1 MPKKLNGK
9 GKVVLLQE
17 TQDTAVLQFQEEK
30 AKAGLG
36 MQKALE
42 KLNTEMF
49 FTNDIAKK
57 SSTGHLVKPT
67 DQFRREGSTSHSMWT
82 TLNARGV

>member
-1 MPKKLNGK
+1 M
-9 GKVVLLQE
+9 LQE
-17 TQDTAVLQFQEEK
+17 TQDIAVLQYKEEK

-36 MQKALE
+36 IQKALE

-49 FTNDIAKK
+49 FTNDILKK

-67 DQFRREGSTSHSMWT
+67 DQVRKRKYLTQHVDNSE
-82 TLNARGV
+82 L